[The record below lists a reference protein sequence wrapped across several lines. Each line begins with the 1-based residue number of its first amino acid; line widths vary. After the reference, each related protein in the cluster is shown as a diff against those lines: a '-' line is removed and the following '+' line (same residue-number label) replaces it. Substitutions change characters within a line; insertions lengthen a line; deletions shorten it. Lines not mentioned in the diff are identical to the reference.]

1 MNGNIFGGKN
11 TLQRSNRK
19 GEMLSRRIVFRRE
32 NNNDER
38 NTLERKIFLRRII
51 LIREEIL
58 CMGMYLK
65 EENTLQRGTR
75 KGKIH

>member
-1 MNGNIFGGKN
+1 MGIYLEEKI
-11 TLQRSNRK
+11 LCK
-19 GEMLSRRIVFRRE
+19 EAIVKEKCLAEDFCFRRE